1 MDPLGFGFDT
11 YMFLPFASTFSSPP
25 SSALLAPVSLEVL
38 ERLLH
43 GVDSAPGWLCWLHS
57 QVANFIEVTINL
69 ILPLLLY
76 EHKIC

>member
-11 YMFLPFASTFSSPP
+11 FVSPVCLFTFSSPP

-38 ERLLH
+38 QRLLH
-43 GVDSAPGWLCWLHS
+43 SVDSAPGWLCWLHS
-57 QVANFIEVTINL
+57 WVANFIEVIINL